1 MGKIIVQKKDYVI
14 IIDNVYRSGTFASGT
29 RNRNTGT
36 PLPAPA
42 YAAETWQ
49 VEKVGIILLAN
60 NKTNKSPQEAEQ
72 CWVPARA
79 ATN

>member
-1 MGKIIVQKKDYVI
+1 MYTEVALSPQEPGP
-14 IIDNVYRSGTFASGT
+14 
-29 RNRNTGT
+29 GT

>member
-1 MGKIIVQKKDYVI
+1 MYTIQKWHF
-14 IIDNVYRSGTFASGT
+14 RL
-29 RNRNTGT
+29 RNQDQERHC
-36 PLPAPA
+36 PPPA